1 MADSPFAP
9 TVQVA
14 AGTVPEGKIADFL
27 TGRHVNDTPEEY
39 VRQNLEKAL
48 VRQYRFAPGDCQP
61 EFTIRVGSA
70 RKRVDVAIF
79 PPGRAHAQEHIHVIV
94 ETKRAGTSA
103 TSREHG
109 IGQLQSYMA
118 ACLNARYG
126 IWTNGDD
133 KFTFAKRTD
142 PDGTHHFEEI
152 IDIPAV
158 GQNRPRRWD
167 DHRDRV
173 PGRRRRHRPLPRH
186 APAGRLPRS

>member
-48 VRQYRFAPGDCQP
+48 VRQYRFAPADCQP

-94 ETKRAGTSA
+94 ETKRAGNERDE
-103 TSREHG
+103 SR
-109 IGQLQSYMA
+109 
-118 ACLNARYG
+118 AR
-126 IWTNGDD
+126 
-133 KFTFAKRTD
+133 R
-142 PDGTHHFEEI
+142 
-152 IDIPAV
+152 AV
-158 GQNRPRRWD
+158 GRVALVE
-167 DHRDRV
+167 HRLH
-173 PGRRRRHRPLPRH
+173 G
-186 APAGRLPRS
+186 ARS